1 MKKLINICFMI
12 TIVLLCISAILVSII
27 KIVKYDSHIEID
39 QYDEN
44 IEKVEEISKSN
55 NNEATDT
62 VIERNKSIFDNEE
75 IMEELRKSAYNT
87 KSDELSKRDYFDMYL
102 GAIIT
107 TVIMIDR
114 ASVLLLGITV
124 VILLFKVKKIDNTE
138 KYRNR
143 ILQTIIMLGI
153 LLVLAVI
160 LMLSRCF

>member
-107 TVIMIDR
+107 IVIMIDR

>member
-44 IEKVEEISKSN
+44 IEKDEEISKSN

-107 TVIMIDR
+107 IVIMIDR

>member
-1 MKKLINICFMI
+1 MKKLINICFVI

-44 IEKVEEISKSN
+44 LEKVEETSKSN

-75 IMEELRKSAYNT
+75 IMEELRKSTYNT

-107 TVIMIDR
+107 IVITIDHV
-114 ASVLLLGITV
+114 SIVLLGVTV
-124 VILLFKVKKIDNTE
+124 VILLFKVKKIDNDE
-138 KYRNR
+138 KYKKR
-143 ILQTIIMLGI
+143 IIQTIIMLGYLLI
-153 LLVLAVI
+153 LFVI
-160 LMLSRCF
+160 LMLSQCF

>member
-44 IEKVEEISKSN
+44 IEKDEEISKSN

>member
-1 MKKLINICFMI
+1 MI